1 MLDSYTI
8 DGQRF
13 DRIGT
18 EPRDTS
24 TGKTVTMTV
33 WRSAC
38 PDCGLS
44 FDQVHRYR
52 GFQPARATTRRC
64 KACRRGPGRPVRRSH
79 ASTVHYPTT
88 LPPPHYTG
96 DDALPVTQRVVG
108 ERHMVIPVEMQP
120 YHPRPLHPPPRKATP
135 GVFTDR

>member
-1 MLDSYTI
+1 MLDTYII

-13 DRIGT
+13 DRVGT

-38 PDCGLS
+38 PDCGML
-44 FDQVHRYR
+44 FEQVHRYR

-64 KACRRGPGRPVRRSH
+64 KACRKGPGRPVRRSH
-79 ASTVHYPTT
+79 ASTGIAETRQPE
-88 LPPPHYTG
+88 PHYTQAG
-96 DDALPVTQRVVG
+96 AADVTRYVSVEPRLALPVEPPRF
-108 ERHMVIPVEMQP
+108 
-120 YHPRPLHPPPRKATP
+120 YPRPRHPPSHKPAA